1 MIWLLISTYKD
12 LPFSGFYIFK
22 EMIGRLKE
30 SGYYGIPRNM
40 DYDGI
45 NSLGQ
50 LCSTE
55 NRALDKVPGCKPM
68 TKLYYLQYQYMPFFM
83 AALALTFYI
92 PYLVFRASNNDLISL
107 RGSMKGD
114 NVDADDIV
122 KNYFNYRVNS
132 KIKMKIRV
140 LMNIIVK
147 ILYIIANVVTLM
159 ATDFILHGQYIGY
172 GLQYTKWSKLDNTLG
187 NDHDLRVRKI
197 PKPGNVLLP
206 PMGFCDLHEATRDI
220 RNTFIN
226 RHKFICEISPHVLY
240 QYVLVLLWFLLIIG
254 IVVSTIGLV
263 MLLFGHLV
271 HVVCFATGGDPAKR
285 MFRVLTLRELDYL
298 EYIRK
303 KDIPVYGKV
312 IQKLRDDRAD
322 ITNV

>member
-1 MIWLLISTYKD
+1 
-12 LPFSGFYIFK
+12 
-22 EMIGRLKE
+22 MIGRLKE

-92 PYLVFRASNNDLISL
+92 PYLVFRVSNNDLISL
-107 RGSMKGD
+107 KDTMKGE
-114 NVDADDIV
+114 NVDPDDIV

-132 KIKMKIRV
+132 KVRMKFRV

-147 ILYIIANVVTLM
+147 IMYVIANVVTLM
-159 ATDFILHGQYIGY
+159 ATDFILHGHYINY
-172 GLQYTKWSKLDNTLG
+172 GVQFTKWTKLDNDLG
-187 NDHDLRVRKI
+187 HDHDLKI
-197 PKPGNVLLP
+197 RSMPKPGNVLLP

-226 RHKFICEISPHVLY
+226 KHKFICEISPHVLY
-240 QYVLVLLWFLLIIG
+240 QYVLVLLWYLLIIG
-254 IVVSTIGLV
+254 IVISLLGLV
-263 MLLFGHLV
+263 LVLFGHLINFA
-271 HVVCFATGGDPAKR
+271 CFAAGGDPAKK
-285 MFRVLTLRELDYL
+285 MFKVLTLRELDYL

-303 KDIPVYGKV
+303 KNIPVYGEV
-312 IQKLRDDRAD
+312 IRKLREERAD
-322 ITNV
+322 MPSLKKSEIL